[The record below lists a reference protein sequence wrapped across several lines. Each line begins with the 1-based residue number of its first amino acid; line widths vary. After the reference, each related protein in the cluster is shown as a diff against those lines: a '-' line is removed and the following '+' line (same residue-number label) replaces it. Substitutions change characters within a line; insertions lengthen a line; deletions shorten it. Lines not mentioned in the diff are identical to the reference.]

1 VQIHSKQSGFSLFEL
16 ILVIVL
22 LGIMASGAGLL
33 ITPPIDAYSDQV
45 RRQLL
50 VDQAEMALRQI
61 ARDVRRALPNSI
73 RTTPVGAGWA
83 LEMVNTVDG
92 ARYRDEFG
100 GLFITDDDIL
110 DFTSPDAAFNFLGS
124 LNLPASSALSANQ
137 RLVIYNTAPANIY
150 NDAVSGASLGI
161 ITPFGTVMDLTEVTM
176 GGEVEHHLELD
187 TPFQFSQQSP
197 GQRVF
202 IVDGPISYICDPASG
217 RITRYSDYDYA
228 DLQPT
233 GAPGLEFDGPV
244 VDGPVVTQVIACS
257 FNYTAG
263 TAQRGGLITL
273 EISLSDSG
281 ETVTLLHQVHVGNV
295 P

>member
-1 VQIHSKQSGFSLFEL
+1 VYIRSQQAGFSLFEL

-22 LGIMASGAGLL
+22 LGIMAGGAGLL
-33 ITPPIDAYSDQV
+33 ITTPIDAYNDQV

-110 DFTSPDAAFNFLGS
+110 DFTSTSPGDVKFNFLGR
-124 LNLPASSALSANQ
+124 LNITALTADH
-137 RLVIYNTAPANIY
+137 RLVVYNTASADGTPNIY
-150 NDAVSGASLGI
+150 SDAEFGDLGVMTPIGTTLSLSDAPAGAQEHR
-161 ITPFGTVMDLTEVTM
+161 LTLSA
-176 GGEVEHHLELD
+176 G
-187 TPFQFSQQSP
+187 FQFSQQSP
-197 GQRVF
+197 GQRAF
-202 IVDGPISYICDPASG
+202 IVDGPISYVCDTSTG
-217 RITRYSDYDYA
+217 RITRYSGYA
-228 DLQPT
+228 YMSGQPM
-233 GAPGLEFDGPV
+233 APGGSS
-244 VDGPVVTQVIACS
+244 GPVVTKVTACS
-257 FNYTAG
+257 LNYAAG
-263 TAQRGGLITL
+263 TAQRGGILTL
-273 EISLSDSG
+273 ELTVSDSG
-281 ETVTLLHQVHVGNV
+281 ESVSLLHQIHVENV